1 MSKVTTFNGQDGTSS
16 TELFFHQFSG
26 RPVDQYDWPN
36 SDGDPRANIGDV
48 FVLTVRAEV
57 VKVVEDEV
65 KDGRRQT
72 IGFKVVDSKLGS
84 MVTKADQSDP
94 NQTSIDD
101 VNDENEA
108 NVDFGDYGDEVDFG
122 GYGGDDDDPVTDDD
136 SHDDGHDNPFT
147 IVSNGDA

>member
-101 VNDENEA
+101 VDDEAYEGA
-108 NVDFGDYGDEVDFG
+108 GDYGDFGDEVAV
-122 GYGGDDDDPVTDDD
+122 PAPDDD
-136 SHDDGHDNPFT
+136 SHDDGHDNPFS
-147 IVSNGDA
+147 IVPDGD

>member
-1 MSKVTTFNGQDGTSS
+1 MAKVTKHNGEGGTSS
-16 TELFFHQFSG
+16 GLFFHQYSG
-26 RPVDQYDWPN
+26 KPIDQYEWPN

-72 IGFKVVDSKLGS
+72 IGFKVIDSQLGK
-84 MVTKADQSDP
+84 MVAKADGNDP

-101 VNDENEA
+101 MGEGSSD
-108 NVDFGDYGDEVDFG
+108 DYGDYSPPQFDADQPTIDATEVDG
-122 GYGGDDDDPVTDDD
+122 PN
-136 SHDDGHDNPFT
+136 HNQPFK
-147 IVSNGDA
+147 VV

>member
-101 VNDENEA
+101 FGDDEDDDGA
-108 NVDFGDYGDEVDFG
+108 GDYGDYGDEVEVG
-122 GYGGDDDDPVTDDD
+122 NLYADDEDAYDPAQ
-136 SHDDGHDNPFT
+136 DNPFT